1 MDIKA
6 AFPNM
11 AKQQQVIITKDQK
24 MERALEW
31 RGESIPMELMVDSI
45 IKGYNIERS
54 VVEAGA
60 HSAHRYHWFCLQLN
74 QLERIDV

>member
-24 MERALEW
+24 MERALE
-31 RGESIPMELMVDSI
+31 
-45 IKGYNIERS
+45 
-54 VVEAGA
+54 
-60 HSAHRYHWFCLQLN
+60 
-74 QLERIDV
+74 